1 MKKIYRVLA
10 AIAALSVLVSLLS
23 ACGKKGDGG
32 DGTSGSGTPA
42 ETHDYAVAVMPD
54 ASGSTLKQEV
64 TVKTYIDGDTTH
76 FNVPESI
83 AAGGVLKARYLAVNT
98 PESTGKIEE
107 YGKAA
112 SRFTKEKLSGASSI
126 MIESDDGSW
135 NLDSTGGRYLVW
147 VWYRPEGSDT
157 YRNLNIELLQNG
169 LAIASSS
176 ANNRYG
182 DTCMAAIAQAKREKL
197 GVHSGKKDPDFYY
210 GDAVELTLRELRCNL
225 AKYNGSKV
233 AFEGVITKNSN
244 SGVYVENYDAETDRY
259 YGIYIY
265 YGYGLTG
272 EGLDI
277 LSVGNRARIVGSV
290 QFYEAGGTY
299 QISGLTYRAMKPDDP
314 NNIKKLGG
322 GAEGAYRKI
331 DPADFAAGKLTLADA
346 DGNATE
352 FMSAALMM
360 DTTVTAE
367 DLKVTKIYTT
377 TSESSSQKGAMTM
390 SCTAPDGTEITVRTA
405 VLTDGNGKTVT
416 ADVYEGKTITVKG
429 IVDLY
434 DGSYQIRVFSAND
447 IVTVKY

>member
-10 AIAALSVLVSLLS
+10 AIAALSVLVSFLS

-32 DGTSGSGTPA
+32 DGTSGSGPPA
-42 ETHDYAVAVMPD
+42 EPPDYAVAVMPD

-244 SGVYVENYDAETDRY
+244 SGVYIENYDAETDRY

-314 NNIKKLGG
+314 NNIKKLGD
-322 GAEGAYRKI
+322 GAAGADRKI
-331 DPADFAAGKLTLADA
+331 APAAFAAGKLTLADA

-377 TSESSSQKGAMTM
+377 TSDSSSQKGAMTM

-416 ADVYEGKTITVKG
+416 ADVYDGKTITVKG

>member
-1 MKKIYRVLA
+1 M
-10 AIAALSVLVSLLS
+10 
-23 ACGKKGDGG
+23 
-32 DGTSGSGTPA
+32 
-42 ETHDYAVAVMPD
+42 
-54 ASGSTLKQEV
+54 
-64 TVKTYIDGDTTH
+64 
-76 FNVPESI
+76 
-83 AAGGVLKARYLAVNT
+83 
-98 PESTGKIEE
+98 
-107 YGKAA
+107 
-112 SRFTKEKLSGASSI
+112 
-126 MIESDDGSW
+126 
-135 NLDSTGGRYLVW
+135 
-147 VWYRPEGSDT
+147 
-157 YRNLNIELLQNG
+157 
-169 LAIASSS
+169 
-176 ANNRYG
+176 
-182 DTCMAAIAQAKREKL
+182 
-197 GVHSGKKDPDFYY
+197 
-210 GDAVELTLRELRCNL
+210 
-225 AKYNGSKV
+225 
-233 AFEGVITKNSN
+233 
-244 SGVYVENYDAETDRY
+244 
-259 YGIYIY
+259 
-265 YGYGLTG
+265 
-272 EGLDI
+272 
-277 LSVGNRARIVGSV
+277 GSV

-314 NNIKKLGG
+314 NNIKKLGD

>member
-23 ACGKKGDGG
+23 ACGKKENGG

-42 ETHDYAVAVMPD
+42 ETRDYAVAVMPD
-54 ASGSTLKQEV
+54 ASGATLKQEV

-244 SGVYVENYDAETDRY
+244 SGVYIENYDAETDRY

-314 NNIKKLGG
+314 NNIKKLGD

-331 DPADFAAGKLTLADA
+331 DPADFAAGKLTLTDA